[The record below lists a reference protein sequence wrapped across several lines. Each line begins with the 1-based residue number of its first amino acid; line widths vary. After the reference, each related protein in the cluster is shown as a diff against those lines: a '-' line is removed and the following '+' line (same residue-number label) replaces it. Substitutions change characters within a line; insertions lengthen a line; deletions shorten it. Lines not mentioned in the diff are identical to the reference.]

1 MSHCLSESEIAV
13 HSLGVSISYLKLFPN
28 VFPLAKDANAA
39 NFIHDRQPGDDDFL
53 VQLGDGILLGVRGT
67 SNKWVMF

>member
-28 VFPLAKDANAA
+28 VFLLAKDANAA
-39 NFIHDRQPGDDDFL
+39 NFIHDRQPGREMMIFWY
-53 VQLGDGILLGVRGT
+53 
-67 SNKWVMF
+67 N